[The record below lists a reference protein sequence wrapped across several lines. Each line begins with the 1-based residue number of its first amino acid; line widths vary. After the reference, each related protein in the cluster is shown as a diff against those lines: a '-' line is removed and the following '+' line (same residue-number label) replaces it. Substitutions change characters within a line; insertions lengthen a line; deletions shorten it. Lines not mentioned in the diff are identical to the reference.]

1 MQNNCH
7 FSVLIHEQARIYGD
21 KTALSY
27 RDYKSGKWI
36 PVSWNQFSM
45 TVKKVSNAFLKL
57 GVSQAKQLGKELKNV
72 PFDVCFCSTSER
84 AIDTANSIL
93 EGRNVKIIPSK
104 NLKEQSFGDFEAE
117 KSVDIFKDGVRFP
130 DGYRFCG
137 GENHSDVIERV
148 TNELKK
154 IASEYPNA
162 NVLVVCHGSA
172 IKHIVNALCPGFVD
186 EKPNT
191 ASSVPN
197 CSVTRMDCDTEL
209 KLIEK
214 PHLFHGQ
221 QTLK

>member
-1 MQNNCH
+1 MRQKEGIYMTH
-7 FSVLIHEQARIYGD
+7 FYIIRHGETVFNRKGRIQGWCD
-21 KTALSY
+21 SPLT
-27 RDYKSGKWI
+27 D
-36 PVSWNQFSM
+36 
-45 TVKKVSNAFLKL
+45 L

-148 TNELKK
+148 TKELKK

-172 IKHIVNALCPGFVD
+172 IKHIVNALCPGFMN

-191 ASSVPN
+191 AALVPN

>member
-1 MQNNCH
+1 MRQKEGIYMTH
-7 FSVLIHEQARIYGD
+7 FYIIRHGETVFNRKGRIQGWCD
-21 KTALSY
+21 SPLT
-27 RDYKSGKWI
+27 D
-36 PVSWNQFSM
+36 
-45 TVKKVSNAFLKL
+45 L
-57 GVSQAKQLGKELKNV
+57 GVSQAKQLGKELKDV
-72 PFDVCFCSTSER
+72 PFNVCFCSTSES

-104 NLKEQSFGDFEAE
+104 SLKEQSFGDFEAE

-148 TNELKK
+148 TKELKK

-172 IKHIVNALCPGFVD
+172 IKHIVNVLCPGFVD

-191 ASSVPN
+191 AALVPN

>member
-1 MQNNCH
+1 MRQKEGIYMTH
-7 FSVLIHEQARIYGD
+7 FYIIRHGETVFNRKGRIQGWCD
-21 KTALSY
+21 SPLT
-27 RDYKSGKWI
+27 D
-36 PVSWNQFSM
+36 
-45 TVKKVSNAFLKL
+45 L
-57 GVSQAKQLGKELKNV
+57 GVSQAKQLGKELKNI

-93 EGRNVKIIPSK
+93 EGRNVKVIPSK

-148 TNELKK
+148 FNALKK

-172 IKHIVNALCPGFVD
+172 IKHIVNYLFPGFVN
-186 EKPNT
+186 EQPTT
-191 ASSVPN
+191 AALVPN
-197 CSVTRMDCDTEL
+197 CSITRIDYDNGF

-221 QTLK
+221 

>member
-1 MQNNCH
+1 MHTNLKQTSAQLAELVDALDSNSSIERCAGSIPALGTKNAVNLLIS
-7 FSVLIHEQARIYGD
+7 SVLRFY
-21 KTALSY
+21 T
-27 RDYKSGKWI
+27 
-36 PVSWNQFSM
+36 
-45 TVKKVSNAFLKL
+45 
-57 GVSQAKQLGKELKNV
+57 
-72 PFDVCFCSTSER
+72 
-84 AIDTANSIL
+84 SIL
-93 EGRNVKIIPSK
+93 EGRNVKVIPSK

-191 ASSVPN
+191 AALVPN

>member
-1 MQNNCH
+1 
-7 FSVLIHEQARIYGD
+7 LTD
-21 KTALSY
+21 
-27 RDYKSGKWI
+27 
-36 PVSWNQFSM
+36 
-45 TVKKVSNAFLKL
+45 L

-72 PFDVCFCSTSER
+72 PFNVCFCSTSER

-104 NLKEQSFGDFEAE
+104 SLKEQSFGDFEAE

-148 TNELKK
+148 TKELKK

-172 IKHIVNALCPGFVD
+172 IKHIVNVLCPGFVD

-191 ASSVPN
+191 AALVPN

>member
-1 MQNNCH
+1 MTH
-7 FSVLIHEQARIYGD
+7 FYIIRHGETVFNRKGRIQGWCD
-21 KTALSY
+21 SPLT
-27 RDYKSGKWI
+27 D
-36 PVSWNQFSM
+36 
-45 TVKKVSNAFLKL
+45 L
-57 GVSQAKQLGKELKNV
+57 GVSQAKQLGKELMNV

-148 TNELKK
+148 TKELKK

-172 IKHIVNALCPGFVD
+172 IKHIVNALCPGFVN

-191 ASSVPN
+191 TALVPN

>member
-1 MQNNCH
+1 MRQNEGIYMTH
-7 FSVLIHEQARIYGD
+7 FYIIRHGETVFNRKGRIQGWCD
-21 KTALSY
+21 SPLT
-27 RDYKSGKWI
+27 D
-36 PVSWNQFSM
+36 
-45 TVKKVSNAFLKL
+45 L

-148 TNELKK
+148 TKELKK
-154 IASEYPNA
+154 NRIRISECECFSS
-162 NVLVVCHGSA
+162 LSWFCHQTYCER
-172 IKHIVNALCPGFVD
+172 IVSRFC
-186 EKPNT
+186 E
-191 ASSVPN
+191 
-197 CSVTRMDCDTEL
+197 
-209 KLIEK
+209 
-214 PHLFHGQ
+214 
-221 QTLK
+221 

>member
-1 MQNNCH
+1 MRQKEGIYMTH
-7 FSVLIHEQARIYGD
+7 FYIIRHGETVFNRKGRIQGWCD
-21 KTALSY
+21 SPLT
-27 RDYKSGKWI
+27 D
-36 PVSWNQFSM
+36 
-45 TVKKVSNAFLKL
+45 L
-57 GVSQAKQLGKELKNV
+57 GVSQAKQLGKELMNV

-148 TNELKK
+148 TKELKK

-172 IKHIVNALCPGFVD
+172 IKHIVNVLCPGFVD

-191 ASSVPN
+191 AALVPN

>member
-1 MQNNCH
+1 
-7 FSVLIHEQARIYGD
+7 
-21 KTALSY
+21 
-27 RDYKSGKWI
+27 
-36 PVSWNQFSM
+36 M
-45 TVKKVSNAFLKL
+45 TDL
-57 GVSQAKQLGKELKNV
+57 GISQAKQLGKELKNI

-93 EGRNVKIIPSK
+93 EGRNVKVIPSK

-191 ASSVPN
+191 AALVPN

-221 QTLK
+221 

>member
-1 MQNNCH
+1 MK
-7 FSVLIHEQARIYGD
+7 IYLVRHGQ
-21 KTALSY
+21 TLF
-27 RDYKSGKWI
+27 
-36 PVSWNQFSM
+36 NQQ
-45 TVKKVSNAFLKL
+45 KKVQGWCDSPLTQEGIQQAIA
-57 GVSQAKQLGKELKNV
+57 VSKTLQSISFEYAYS
-72 PFDVCFCSTSER
+72 STSER

-104 NLKEQSFGDFEAE
+104 SLKEQSFGDFEAE

-148 TNELKK
+148 TKELKK

-172 IKHIVNALCPGFVD
+172 IKHIVNVLCPGFVD

-191 ASSVPN
+191 AALVPN

>member
-1 MQNNCH
+1 MRQKEGIYMTH
-7 FSVLIHEQARIYGD
+7 FYIVRHGETMFNVKGRIQGWCD
-21 KTALSY
+21 SPLT
-27 RDYKSGKWI
+27 
-36 PVSWNQFSM
+36 
-45 TVKKVSNAFLKL
+45 KL
-57 GVSQAKQLGKELKNV
+57 GVSQAKELGKKLKNDS
-72 PFDVCFCSTSER
+72 FDVCFCSTSER

-137 GENHSDVIERV
+137 GENHSDVIERI
-148 TNELKK
+148 TKELKK

-172 IKHIVNALCPGFVD
+172 IKHIVNYLCPGFVN
-186 EKPNT
+186 EQPTT
-191 ASSVPN
+191 AALVPN
-197 CSVTRMDCDTEL
+197 CSITRIDYNNGF

-221 QTLK
+221 

>member
-1 MQNNCH
+1 MRQKEGIYMTH
-7 FSVLIHEQARIYGD
+7 FYIIRHGETVFNRKGRIQGWCD
-21 KTALSY
+21 SPLT
-27 RDYKSGKWI
+27 D
-36 PVSWNQFSM
+36 
-45 TVKKVSNAFLKL
+45 L
-57 GVSQAKQLGKELKNV
+57 GVSQAKQLGKELKNI
-72 PFDVCFCSTSER
+72 PFDVCLCSTSER

-93 EGRNVKIIPSK
+93 EGRNVKVIPSK

-191 ASSVPN
+191 AALVPN

>member
-1 MQNNCH
+1 MTH
-7 FSVLIHEQARIYGD
+7 FYIIRHGETVFNRKGRIQGWCD
-21 KTALSY
+21 SPLT
-27 RDYKSGKWI
+27 D
-36 PVSWNQFSM
+36 
-45 TVKKVSNAFLKL
+45 L

-72 PFDVCFCSTSER
+72 AFNVCFCSTSER

-104 NLKEQSFGDFEAE
+104 SLKEQSFGDFEAE

-148 TNELKK
+148 TKELKK

-172 IKHIVNALCPGFVD
+172 IKHIVNVLCPGFVD

-191 ASSVPN
+191 AALVPN

>member
-1 MQNNCH
+1 MRQKEGIYMTH
-7 FSVLIHEQARIYGD
+7 FYIIRHGETVLNRKGRIQGWCD
-21 KTALSY
+21 SPLT
-27 RDYKSGKWI
+27 D
-36 PVSWNQFSM
+36 
-45 TVKKVSNAFLKL
+45 L
-57 GVSQAKQLGKELKNV
+57 GVSQAKQLCKELENI

-84 AIDTANSIL
+84 AIDTANYIL
-93 EGRNVKIIPSK
+93 EGRNVKVIPSK

-148 TNELKK
+148 FNALKK

-172 IKHIVNALCPGFVD
+172 IKHIVNYLCPGFVN
-186 EKPNT
+186 EQPTT
-191 ASSVPN
+191 AALVPN
-197 CSVTRMDCDTEL
+197 CSITRIDYDNGF

-221 QTLK
+221 